1 MTPWTVAHQVPLSME
16 FSRQEYWSGLPFP
29 SPEDLLNPGIKPRS
43 PTLQADSLP
52 AESREKPKNTGVGN
66 LSLFQRVFLTQEL
79 NWGLLDDYTVE
90 VMNRFEGL
98 VLVDRV
104 PEELWAEVHNIV
116 QEAVTKTVPLKKKC
130 RKAK

>member
-1 MTPWTVAHQVPLSME
+1 
-16 FSRQEYWSGLPFP
+16 
-29 SPEDLLNPGIKPRS
+29 
-43 PTLQADSLP
+43 LQADSLP